1 DTVYDFSQADVVLA
15 LDADFLVGMP
25 GSLRY
30 AREFIDRRRVALHGP
45 KMNRLYVVES
55 AMTLAGASADH
66 RLPLRASDVEH
77 FARAVA
83 ERLGVEVDG
92 GRQHA
97 IHGVPDVWLA
107 TVVKDLQEHSG
118 ASLVIAGEGQ
128 PAIVHALVHAINRQ
142 LDDVG
147 KTVRYIEPVEVEP
160 ADQLAS
166 LA

>member
-77 FARAVA
+77 FAR
-83 ERLGVEVDG
+83 
-92 GRQHA
+92 
-97 IHGVPDVWLA
+97 GVPDVWLA

-147 KTVRYIEPVEVEP
+147 KT
-160 ADQLAS
+160 
-166 LA
+166 